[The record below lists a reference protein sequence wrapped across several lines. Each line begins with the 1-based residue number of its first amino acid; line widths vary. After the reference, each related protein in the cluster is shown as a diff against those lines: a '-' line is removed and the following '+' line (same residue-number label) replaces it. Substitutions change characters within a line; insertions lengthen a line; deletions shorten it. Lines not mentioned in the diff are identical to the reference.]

1 MSKEG
6 TKQFYLHNTVL

>member
-6 TKQFYLHNTVL
+6 TKQAGLGS

>member
-6 TKQFYLHNTVL
+6 TKDVWTAG